1 MNRKIVMRDLTL
13 YKVQKE
19 KKKLFE
25 VNLRDMRKRLLERED
40 DLNFGG
46 DCLVH
51 TKTNGYSQLNTQ
63 YSYLLLTCH
72 IHITQTTKIDT

>member
-1 MNRKIVMRDLTL
+1 MRDLTL

-51 TKTNGYSQLNTQ
+51 TKTNGYSSIKYSIFITHMSHTHNTDNKN
-63 YSYLLLTCH
+63 SRTVCASPR
-72 IHITQTTKIDT
+72 